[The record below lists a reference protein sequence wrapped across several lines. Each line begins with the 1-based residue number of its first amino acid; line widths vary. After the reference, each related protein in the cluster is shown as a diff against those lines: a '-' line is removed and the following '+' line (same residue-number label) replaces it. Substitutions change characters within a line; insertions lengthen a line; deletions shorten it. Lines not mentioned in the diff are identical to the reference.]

1 MTMSRTPPRQSQTR
15 IYALPAL
22 LISVSTLSACA
33 TSAAKP
39 PSIRYDDAPAIAAVQ
54 SPAPT
59 APVEIVTVPEP
70 LPLPGQLKP
79 IDAVPSSREPADPS
93 ARVNQANAAARMQPA
108 RDGFINA
115 IQVYP
120 WSDGALYQVYAAP
133 GQVTDIAL
141 QEGEQLVGPGPV
153 AAGDTVRWIIGD
165 TISGSGPT
173 ARVHI
178 LVKPTR
184 SDLTTNLVI
193 NTDRRTY
200 HLELR
205 ATPRTWMASVSWT
218 YPADELIALR
228 QAAEVA
234 ARAEP
239 IADGLALEQLNFDY
253 RIEGD
258 RPDWRPVRIFDDGR
272 RTLIEFASAI
282 AQSEMPPFFIIGEEG
297 TAELANYRVT
307 GRYLI
312 VDRLFAKAELRL
324 GAGRRQQ
331 RVRLINRTRSGS

>member
-1 MTMSRTPPRQSQTR
+1 MLPPNRTSRAMSLMLGGVSLLVAPPAS
-15 IYALPAL
+15 ALPITPA
-22 LISVSTLSACA
+22 I
-33 TSAAKP
+33 P
-39 PSIRYDDAPAIAAVQ
+39 APAAQAPELTA
-54 SPAPT
+54 SPSRRTAPT
-59 APVEIVTVPEP
+59 AARRSPDSGHAP
-70 LPLPGQLKP
+70 
-79 IDAVPSSREPADPS
+79 DPRS
-93 ARVNQANAAARMQPA
+93 HVGAANRAARVEPEVT
-108 RDGFINA
+108 GFENA
-115 IQVYP
+115 IQRYP
-120 WSDGALYQVYAAP
+120 WREGALYQVYSAP

-141 QEGEQLVGPGPV
+141 QEGERLVGPGPV
-153 AAGDTVRWIIGD
+153 AAGDTVRWMIGD
-165 TISGSGPT
+165 TLSGSGAA

-184 SDLTTNLVI
+184 PDISTNLVI

-239 IADGLALEQLNFDY
+239 VADSFVLERLNFDY

-258 RPDWRPVRIFDDGR
+258 RPEWRPVRIFDDGR
-272 RTLIEFASAI
+272 RTLVEFPSAI

-331 RVRLINRTRSGS
+331 RVRLINRARSGS

>member
-1 MTMSRTPPRQSQTR
+1 MLPPNRTSCAMSLMLGAASLLVAPAASALPMAPAKSAPALDGVNHSASPSRQS
-15 IYALPAL
+15 
-22 LISVSTLSACA
+22 
-33 TSAAKP
+33 
-39 PSIRYDDAPAIAAVQ
+39 AP
-54 SPAPT
+54 
-59 APVEIVTVPEP
+59 
-70 LPLPGQLKP
+70 
-79 IDAVPSSREPADPS
+79 
-93 ARVNQANAAARMQPA
+93 AAARRSPDSGHAPDPRSHVGAANRAA
-108 RDGFINA
+108 RVEPEVTGFENA
-115 IQVYP
+115 IQRYP
-120 WSDGALYQVYAAP
+120 WREGALYQVYSAP

-141 QEGEQLVGPGPV
+141 QEGERLVGPGPV
-153 AAGDTVRWIIGD
+153 AAGDTVRWMIGD
-165 TISGSGPT
+165 TLSGTGT
-173 ARVHI
+173 AQRVHI

-184 SDLTTNLVI
+184 PDISTNLII

-234 ARAEP
+234 VRAEP
-239 IADGLALEQLNFDY
+239 VADGLVLEQLNFDY

-272 RTLIEFASAI
+272 RTLVEFPSAI

-307 GRYLI
+307 DRYLI

-331 RVRLINRTRSGS
+331 RVRLINRARSGS

>member
-1 MTMSRTPPRQSQTR
+1 MPLSNLTPRAVALMLGGVSLLVAPPAS
-15 IYALPAL
+15 ALP
-22 LISVSTLSACA
+22 ITP
-33 TSAAKP
+33 TIP
-39 PSIRYDDAPAIAAVQ
+39 APAARVPELTA
-54 SPAPT
+54 SPSRRTAPT
-59 APVEIVTVPEP
+59 AARRSPDSGHAP
-70 LPLPGQLKP
+70 
-79 IDAVPSSREPADPS
+79 DPRS
-93 ARVNQANAAARMQPA
+93 HVGAANRAARVEPEVT
-108 RDGFINA
+108 GFENA
-115 IQVYP
+115 IQRYP
-120 WSDGALYQVYAAP
+120 WREGALYQVYAAP

-141 QEGEQLVGPGPV
+141 QEGERLVGPGPV
-153 AAGDTVRWIIGD
+153 AAGDTVRWMIGD
-165 TISGSGPT
+165 TLSGTGAE

-178 LVKPTR
+178 LVKPIR
-184 SDLTTNLVI
+184 PDISTNLVI

-234 ARAEP
+234 AHAEP
-239 IADGLALEQLNFDY
+239 VADGLALEQLNFDY

-272 RTLIEFASAI
+272 RTLIEFPLAI
-282 AQSEMPPFFIIGEEG
+282 ARTEMPPFFIIGEDG
-297 TAELANYRVT
+297 AAELANYRAS

-312 VDRLFAKAELRL
+312 VDRLFQRAELRL

-331 RVRLINRTRSGS
+331 RVRLVNRAWSGS

>member
-1 MTMSRTPPRQSQTR
+1 MLPPNR
-15 IYALPAL
+15 IARALTLLLGGAAL
-22 LISVSTLSACA
+22 LIG
-33 TSAAKP
+33 SAASADPISAAIVP
-39 PSIRYDDAPAIAAVQ
+39 PGLKMPNLTASSSRRT
-54 SPAPT
+54 APT
-59 APVEIVTVPEP
+59 AARRSPVSGHAP
-70 LPLPGQLKP
+70 
-79 IDAVPSSREPADPS
+79 DPRS
-93 ARVNQANAAARMQPA
+93 HVGAANRAARVEPEVT
-108 RDGFINA
+108 GFENA
-115 IQVYP
+115 IQRYP
-120 WSDGALYQVYAAP
+120 WREGALYQVYSAP

-141 QEGEQLVGPGPV
+141 QEGERLVGPGPV
-153 AAGDTVRWIIGD
+153 AAGDTVRWMIGD
-165 TISGSGPT
+165 TLSGSGAA

-184 SDLTTNLVI
+184 PDISTNLVI

-239 IADGLALEQLNFDY
+239 VAGGLALEQLNFDY

-272 RTLIEFASAI
+272 QTLIEFPPAI
-282 AQSEMPPFFIIGEEG
+282 AQSEMPPFFIIAKEG

-307 GRYLI
+307 GRYLV
-312 VDRLFAKAELRL
+312 VDRIFEKAELRL

-331 RVRLINRTRSGS
+331 RVRLVNRAWSGS

>member
-1 MTMSRTPPRQSQTR
+1 MLPPNRTSRAMSLMLGGVSLLVAPPAS
-15 IYALPAL
+15 ALP
-22 LISVSTLSACA
+22 ITL
-33 TSAAKP
+33 TIP
-39 PSIRYDDAPAIAAVQ
+39 APAAQAPELTA
-54 SPAPT
+54 SPSRRTAPT
-59 APVEIVTVPEP
+59 AARRSPDSGHAP
-70 LPLPGQLKP
+70 
-79 IDAVPSSREPADPS
+79 DPRS
-93 ARVNQANAAARMQPA
+93 HVGAANRAARVEPEVT
-108 RDGFINA
+108 DFENA
-115 IQVYP
+115 IQRYP
-120 WSDGALYQVYAAP
+120 WREGALYQVYAAP

-141 QEGEQLVGPGPV
+141 QEGERLVGPGPV
-153 AAGDTVRWIIGD
+153 AAGDTVRWMIGD
-165 TISGSGPT
+165 TLSGSGAA

-184 SDLTTNLVI
+184 PDISTNLVI

-239 IADGLALEQLNFDY
+239 VADSFVLEQLNFDY

-258 RPDWRPVRIFDDGR
+258 RPEWRPVRIFDDGR
-272 RTLIEFASAI
+272 RTLVEFPSSI

-331 RVRLINRTRSGS
+331 RVRLINRARSGS

>member
-1 MTMSRTPPRQSQTR
+1 MLPPNRTSRAMSLMLGGVSLLVAPPAS
-15 IYALPAL
+15 ALP
-22 LISVSTLSACA
+22 IT
-33 TSAAKP
+33 
-39 PSIRYDDAPAIAAVQ
+39 PAIPAPVAQ
-54 SPAPT
+54 APELTASPSRRPAPT
-59 APVEIVTVPEP
+59 AARRSPDSGHAP
-70 LPLPGQLKP
+70 
-79 IDAVPSSREPADPS
+79 DPRS
-93 ARVNQANAAARMQPA
+93 HVGAANQAARVEPEVT
-108 RDGFINA
+108 GFENA
-115 IQVYP
+115 IQRYP
-120 WSDGALYQVYAAP
+120 WREGALYQVYSAP

-141 QEGEQLVGPGPV
+141 QEGERLVGPGPV
-153 AAGDTVRWIIGD
+153 AAGDTVRWMIGD
-165 TISGSGPT
+165 TLSDSGAA

-184 SDLTTNLVI
+184 PDISTNLVI

-239 IADGLALEQLNFDY
+239 VADGLDLEQLNFDY

-272 RTLIEFASAI
+272 QTLVEFPSAI
-282 AQSEMPPFFIIGEEG
+282 AQGEMPPFFIIGKEG
-297 TAELANYRVT
+297 TAELANYRVS

-312 VDRLFAKAELRL
+312 VDRLFEKAELRL

-331 RVRLINRTRSGS
+331 RVRLVNRARSGS

>member
-1 MTMSRTPPRQSQTR
+1 MLSSNRTSRALVVKLGAAAMLVAPVAGAHPKSPPMPVPYVDALNHSASPSRQS
-15 IYALPAL
+15 
-22 LISVSTLSACA
+22 
-33 TSAAKP
+33 
-39 PSIRYDDAPAIAAVQ
+39 AP
-54 SPAPT
+54 
-59 APVEIVTVPEP
+59 
-70 LPLPGQLKP
+70 
-79 IDAVPSSREPADPS
+79 
-93 ARVNQANAAARMQPA
+93 AAARRSPDSGHAPDPRNHVGAANRAA
-108 RDGFINA
+108 RVEPEVTGFENA
-115 IQVYP
+115 IQRYP
-120 WSDGALYQVYAAP
+120 WREGALYQVYAAP
-133 GQVTDIAL
+133 GQVTDITL
-141 QEGEQLVGPGPV
+141 QEGERLVGPGPV
-153 AAGDTVRWIIGD
+153 AAGDTVRWMIGD
-165 TISGSGPT
+165 TLSGSGAA
-173 ARVHI
+173 ARLHI

-184 SDLTTNLVI
+184 PDISTNLVI

-234 ARAEP
+234 ALAEP
-239 IADGLALEQLNFDY
+239 VADGFALEQLNFDY

-258 RPDWRPVRIFDDGR
+258 RPDWRPIRIFDDGR
-272 RTLIEFASAI
+272 RTLVEFPSAI
-282 AQSEMPPFFIIGEEG
+282 AQSEMPPFFIIGEGG

-331 RVRLINRTRSGS
+331 RVRLVNRARSGS